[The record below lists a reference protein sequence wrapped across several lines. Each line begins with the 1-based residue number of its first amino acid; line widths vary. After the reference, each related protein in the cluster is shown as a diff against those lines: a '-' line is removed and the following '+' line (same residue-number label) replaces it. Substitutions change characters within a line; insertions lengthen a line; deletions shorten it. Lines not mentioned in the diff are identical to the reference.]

1 MQTKKTAFVPFS
13 RPSNSL
19 KFFSTQGTNKPVC
32 LDWLSGSTCR
42 LFCAL
47 KEPEEAAEDGE
58 NNHPGVGICLIPRA
72 IDVSP
77 LPTHRAK
84 VTWHWFSRKPG
95 IWCNNEL

>member
-1 MQTKKTAFVPFS
+1 MQTKKTAFALFS

-19 KFFSTQGTNKPVC
+19 KFFSTQGTSKPVF
-32 LDWLSGSTCR
+32 LEWLSGSTYR

-47 KEPEEAAEDGE
+47 KEPEEIAEDGE
-58 NNHPGVGICLIPRA
+58 ANRPSLGICLVPRA

-84 VTWHWFSRKPG
+84 GHVALGQKETRD
-95 IWCNNEL
+95 LVQ